1 MNRGLGG
8 ITLINKYI
16 YIQTK
21 CLQASLSEET
31 METKIKQ
38 KKGHRGRV
46 KKSK

>member
-8 ITLINKYI
+8 ITINKYI